1 MCVFE
6 KYKPL
11 WVLEVAN
18 DRAFPIFQGL
28 WGALNNTSSSD
39 LNSLENV
46 SHAPKKPTTVV
57 VDVSEEIPRAFG
69 QGRGRGFGGRN
80 AGQIMKLTF
89 LRYLNQQTCT
99 DI

>member
-18 DRAFPIFQGL
+18 DQAFPIFQGL

-89 LRYLNQQTCT
+89 LLYLNQQTCT